1 MLTRFVRIQ
10 LAIFAIVGII
20 GIIAMVLFYIQLP
33 TLLGIGR
40 MTVTLELPATGGLY
54 RFSNVTY
61 RGVQV
66 GKVTAVALTANG
78 AKATLSLGTSPKIP
92 ANLQADVLSVSA
104 VGEQYVD
111 LRPRTDSAPYLRD
124 GSVIAMHDT
133 TIPQA
138 VGPMLDQVNALIKSL
153 PKNKIGQ
160 LLDESFQAFNGAGY
174 DLGSLSDSTSRI
186 SADANSVVE
195 RTRTLTEDSGPLLD
209 SQAKTADSV
218 RTWARSL
225 AGISD
230 VVATDDSRVRTLLQN
245 GPGAADE
252 ASRLFEQIKP
262 TLPVLLANLTTIGQI
277 GVTYHP
283 SLEQLLV
290 LLPPAVA
297 ITQTA
302 APFNHTDGWAKGDF
316 SFTVDD
322 PPICTVGFLPPNIWR
337 SPSDTS
343 DIDTPDGLYC
353 KLPQDSPLSVRGA
366 RNYPC
371 MGHPGKRAPTVEICN
386 SDKPFMPLAMRQH
399 VLGPSPLDPN
409 LIAQGIPPDDRATA
423 DKRIFGPVEGT
434 PLPLGAVPRGTPPG
448 PRGATPPPGT
458 LGAAAPPAPSSANM
472 STQATDFPPIAPL
485 DVPAQGELP
494 PPPPAA
500 PPAPIASATARHGQ
514 RWTAAGTSK
523 FVRDQGISTRAVGR
537 GCAVRSAY
545 RSLCRSGR
553 EVVPAVGSGNAISA
567 QEVAGPVSDLN
578 VLLPSQPILSSRS
591 GISIASHWFCPQA
604 PLGPN
609 VLSFPA
615 ITGDPSR
622 YSPVPAGST
631 G

>member
-10 LAIFAIVGII
+10 LAVFAIVGIV

-40 MTVTLELPATGGLY
+40 MTVTLDLPATGGLY

-111 LRPRTDSAPYLRD
+111 LRPRTDSAPYLHN
-124 GSVIAMHDT
+124 GSVIAMRDT

-138 VGPMLDQVNALIKSL
+138 VGPMLDQLNALIKSL

-174 DLGSLSDSTSRI
+174 DLGSLSDATSRI
-186 SADANSVVE
+186 STDANSVVE

-262 TLPVLLANLTTIGQI
+262 TLPVLLANLTTLGQI

-283 SLEQLLV
+283 SLEQLFV

-302 APFNHTDGWAKGDF
+302 APFNQPEGWAKGDF

-322 PPICTVGFLPPNIWR
+322 PPICTVGFLPPNMWR

-386 SDKPFMPLAMRQH
+386 SDKPFIPLAMRQH
-399 VLGPSPLDPN
+399 VLGPYPLDPN
-409 LIAQGIPPDDRATA
+409 LLSQGIPPDDRTTA

-434 PLPLGAVPRGTPPG
+434 PLPLGAFPRGTPAG

-458 LGAAAPPAPSSANM
+458 RGAAAPPAPSSANM
-472 STQATDFPPIAPL
+472 STQAGDFPSIAPL
-485 DVPAQGELP
+485 DVPA
-494 PPPPAA
+494 PPALHR
-500 PPAPIASATARHGQ
+500 PPAPPRPPAVIDGGRPQAAPSSFGGKATKPIPSVAVAPYDPRTGRYVASDGKLYQQSDLATATTPKKWQ
-514 RWTAAGTSK
+514 
-523 FVRDQGISTRAVGR
+523 
-537 GCAVRSAY
+537 
-545 RSLCRSGR
+545 
-553 EVVPAVGSGNAISA
+553 
-567 QEVAGPVSDLN
+567 DLF
-578 VLLPSQPILSSRS
+578 PS
-591 GISIASHWFCPQA
+591 
-604 PLGPN
+604 
-609 VLSFPA
+609 
-615 ITGDPSR
+615 
-622 YSPVPAGST
+622 
-631 G
+631 

>member
-20 GIIAMVLFYIQLP
+20 GIIAMALFYVQAP

-61 RGVQV
+61 RGVQA

-92 ANLQADVLSVSA
+92 ANLHADVLSVSA

-111 LRPRTDSAPYLRD
+111 LRPRTDSAPYLHN
-124 GSVIAMHDT
+124 GSVIAMRDT

-186 SADANSVVE
+186 SADANSVVD
-195 RTRTLTEDSGPLLD
+195 RTRTLTEDTGPLLD

-230 VVATDDSRVRTLLQN
+230 VVATDDSRFRTLLQN

-290 LLPPAVA
+290 LLPPSVA
-297 ITQTA
+297 IIQTA
-302 APFNHTDGWAKGDF
+302 ASFNHPDGWSKGDF
-316 SFTVDD
+316 ALTIDD
-322 PPICTVGFLPPNIWR
+322 PPICTVGFLPQSQWR

-409 LIAQGIPPDDRATA
+409 LLAQGIPPDDRVTA
-423 DKRIFGPVEGT
+423 DKRLFGPIEGT
-434 PLPLGAVPRGTPPG
+434 PLPLGAVPRGTPAG
-448 PRGATPPPGT
+448 PRGANPPPGT
-458 LGAAAPPAPSSANM
+458 LGAATPPTPSATNM
-472 STQATDFPPIAPL
+472 STQASNFPSIAPL
-485 DVPAQGELP
+485 DVPSAP
-494 PPPPAA
+494 PTLHR
-500 PPAPIASATARHGQ
+500 PPAPPKPPTVIDGSRPQAAPSSFDGKTNKPVPSVAVATYDPRTG
-514 RWTAAGTSK
+514 RYLTPDGK
-523 FVRDQGISTRAVGR
+523 FYEQ
-537 GCAVRSAY
+537 
-545 RSLCRSGR
+545 
-553 EVVPAVGSGNAISA
+553 
-567 QEVAGPVSDLN
+567 SDLATSTAPKKWQD
-578 VLLPSQPILSSRS
+578 LLP
-591 GISIASHWFCPQA
+591 
-604 PLGPN
+604 
-609 VLSFPA
+609 
-615 ITGDPSR
+615 T
-622 YSPVPAGST
+622 
-631 G
+631 